1 MIVITTPAHAAHDPA
16 RMAPSPS
23 GRPFYDRAERM
34 DQLLGAV
41 NRLGLSTVAAPDHG
55 MAPIAAVH
63 DAGYVRFLETAYA
76 RWQATPLAGPA
87 VRATSYAV
95 RPMQRRT

>member
-1 MIVITTPAHAAHDPA
+1 M
-16 RMAPSPS
+16 
-23 GRPFYDRAERM
+23 
-34 DQLLGAV
+34 
-41 NRLGLSTVAAPDHG
+41 NRLGLPTTPAPDHG

-63 DAGYVRFLETAYA
+63 DAGYLHFLETAFA

-95 RPMQRRT
+95 RPMHDARTPSSGRPDSI